1 VSITTPPQ
9 DTHWYIAFDPIRGLV
24 ETGALCDFCAQS
36 RLLNVS
42 FVDFVEERSENGV
55 NTAVVDVF
63 ESW

>member
-1 VSITTPPQ
+1 VLT
-9 DTHWYIAFDPIRGLV
+9 GLV

-42 FVDFVEERSENGV
+42 FTDFVEERSENGV
-55 NTAVVDVF
+55 KTAVVDVF